1 MRNLRIYGN
10 GTRYYLIINKKGVER
25 QKLYFDSIAK
35 LKQFLKKYKKRIV
48 IKKPKQPKKTFNNI
62 IDNLGIGRIWYN
74 PLWQMEIMKNEQMQN
89 EINKLWEKINKLNP
103 EENILTDTDYKK
115 NINTSLNDDKLK
127 YKYQKP
133 KTDIIEESKILI
145 DKVKGQ
151 TDAVLSDVNRF

>member
-1 MRNLRIYGN
+1 
-10 GTRYYLIINKKGVER
+10 
-25 QKLYFDSIAK
+25 
-35 LKQFLKKYKKRIV
+35 
-48 IKKPKQPKKTFNNI
+48 
-62 IDNLGIGRIWYN
+62 
-74 PLWQMEIMKNEQMQN
+74 MEIMKNEQMQN